1 MAESGQE
8 GHARRNRTGKLE
20 ERIKCRPSL
29 LKDPIKN
36 RYLAEVSAKIPGTA
50 WRRGR
55 SLPRYEFADL
65 TIDVGQRRVTRGVD
79 TLELGKLTFDFLRV
93 LVESSPNVVTHDELA
108 AKVWGGRSVSPET
121 MSQRML
127 MLRQALSDEAEHP
140 RYVEVLRGQGFR
152 LIGEAQ
158 RSGAI
163 RSEPTWPR
171 RSAMVALV
179 LLVGVAVV
187 FVGFR
192 YFSPTPT
199 TASVAVL
206 PFENLSPNPDD
217 SYFAAGVHEELI
229 NRLARIEALD
239 VIARTS
245 VMQYAQRPI
254 AISEVG
260 EELNVNAV
268 LEGSVRYSE
277 DRIRITAQLIDA
289 ETELHLW
296 SDTYDRTLGEIFAIQ
311 SEIAENIAIALAAEL
326 TPIERE
332 SIRRELTDSSEAYE
346 LYLRAIRMQGPGL
359 PALGYFTVLDQAI
372 ELDPEFATAYSA
384 RAWGNTQSLLID
396 LGDQADF
403 QERRAALEQRVLDD
417 IETAIALD
425 EATTSAALTQ
435 LARIHQYNWRA
446 SMAMETYER
455 AYEANPNDPT
465 MLAYYATFLAQF
477 GEHSEAIR
485 IAERAVEL
493 APRSQQT
500 IILLANVL
508 QFAGRLEEALATY
521 ETAIELNPTTTNVA
535 QTNVALLHVVLGNRE
550 LAERNL
556 SLAESFAIE
565 GNPLLL
571 TQVAYGYS
579 RLGLDEDADRVL
591 RVFEQA
597 TEGGTRVADIGW
609 AIASLARH
617 DEESALQWLQRVT
630 ENRPYEGYNLIMRI
644 KGNIDRD
651 PTLNR
656 SEFAQVRQ
664 ALGRI

>member
-1 MAESGQE
+1 MWLGGAFKVSLGESG
-8 GHARRNRTGKLE
+8 
-20 ERIKCRPSL
+20 
-29 LKDPIKN
+29 
-36 RYLAEVSAKIPGTA
+36 
-50 WRRGR
+50 

-65 TIDVGQRRVTRGVD
+65 TIDVGQRRVTRGAD

-108 AKVWGGRSVSPET
+108 EKVWSGRSVSPET
-121 MSQRML
+121 ISQRLL
-127 MLRQALSDEAEHP
+127 MLRQALTDEAEHP
-140 RYVEVLRGQGFR
+140 RYVEVLRGQGYR
-152 LIGEAQ
+152 LIGQAQ
-158 RSGAI
+158 RSGTI
-163 RSEPTWPR
+163 QSEPTWPR
-171 RSAMVALV
+171 RYALVALV
-179 LLVGVAVV
+179 LLIGVAVV
-187 FVGFR
+187 FVGSL
-192 YFSPTPT
+192 YFGPTPT

-206 PFENLSPNPDD
+206 PFANLSSNPDD

-245 VMQYAQRPI
+245 VMQYAGRPI
-254 AISEVG
+254 AISEVR
-260 EELNVNAV
+260 EELNVTAV

-277 DRIRITAQLIDA
+277 DRIRVTAQLIDA

-296 SDTYDRTLGEIFAIQ
+296 SDTYDRRLGEIFAIQ
-311 SEIAENIAIALAAEL
+311 SEIAENIASALAAEL
-326 TPIERE
+326 TPTERE
-332 SIRRELTDSSEAYE
+332 SIRRELTDSPEAYV

-372 ELDPEFATAYSA
+372 MLDPEFATAYSA
-384 RAWGNTQSLLID
+384 RAWGNTQSLLLD

-425 EATTSAALTQ
+425 EATTSGALTQ
-435 LARIHQYNWRA
+435 LARIHQYNWRV
-446 SMAMETYER
+446 STAMETYER
-455 AYEANPNDPT
+455 AYEANPDDPT

-521 ETAIELNPTTTNVA
+521 ETAIELSPTTTNVA
-535 QTNVALLHVVLGNRE
+535 QTNAALLHVALGNRE

-556 SLAESFAIE
+556 KLAESFAIE

-579 RLGLDEDADRVL
+579 RLGLAEDTDRVL
-591 RVFEQA
+591 LVFEQA
-597 TEGGTRVADIGW
+597 AEGGTRVADIGW
-609 AIASLARH
+609 AIASLARQ
-617 DEESALQWLQRVT
+617 DEERTLEWLQQVT
-630 ENRPYEGYNLIMRI
+630 ENRPYEGYHLIMRI
-644 KGNIDRD
+644 KANIDRD
-651 PTLNR
+651 PILDR
-656 SEFAQVRQ
+656 PELAQVRQ
-664 ALGRI
+664 ALGSI

>member
-1 MAESGQE
+1 
-8 GHARRNRTGKLE
+8 
-20 ERIKCRPSL
+20 
-29 LKDPIKN
+29 
-36 RYLAEVSAKIPGTA
+36 
-50 WRRGR
+50 
-55 SLPRYEFADL
+55 LPRYEFADL
-65 TIDVGQRRVTRGVD
+65 TIDVGQRRVSRGAD

-108 AKVWGGRSVSPET
+108 EKVWGGRSVSPET

-127 MLRQALSDEAEHP
+127 MLRQALSDDAEDP
-140 RYVEVLRGQGFR
+140 RYVEVLRGQGYR
-152 LIGEAQ
+152 LIGQAQ
-158 RSGAI
+158 RPRTTNNG
-163 RSEPTWPR
+163 PTWR
-171 RSAMVALV
+171 RRYAVVALA

-187 FVGFR
+187 FVGSRF
-192 YFSPTPT
+192 YSPTPT
-199 TASVAVL
+199 RASVAVL

-217 SYFAAGVHEELI
+217 SYFSAGIHEELI
-229 NRLARIEALD
+229 NRLGRIEALD

-245 VMQYAQRPI
+245 VMQYAGRTV
-254 AISEVG
+254 AISDVG

-268 LEGSVRYSE
+268 LAGSVRYSE

-296 SDTYDRTLGEIFAIQ
+296 SDTYDRRLGEIFAIQ

-332 SIRRELTDSSEAYE
+332 SIRRELTDSPEAYE

-359 PALGYFTVLDQAI
+359 PALAYFTVLDQAI
-372 ELDPEFATAYSA
+372 MLDPEFAAAYSA
-384 RAWGNTQSLLID
+384 RAWGNTQSLLLD
-396 LGDQADF
+396 LGDQVNF

-435 LARIHQYNWRA
+435 LARIQQYNWRA
-446 SMAMETYER
+446 STAMETYER
-455 AYEANPNDPT
+455 AYQANSNDPT

-500 IILLANVL
+500 IIILANVL
-508 QFAGRLEEALATY
+508 QFAGRLEAALATY
-521 ETAIELNPTTTNVA
+521 ETAIELSPATTNVA
-535 QTNVALLHVVLGNRE
+535 QTNIALLHVALGNRE

-556 SLAESFAIE
+556 SLAESFAME

-579 RLGLDEDADRVL
+579 RLGLDEDTDRVL
-591 RVFEQA
+591 RLFEQTA
-597 TEGGTRVADIGW
+597 EGGTRVADIGW

-617 DEESALQWLQRVT
+617 DEERALEWLQRVA

-644 KGNIDRD
+644 KSNIDGD
-651 PTLNR
+651 PTLSS

-664 ALGRI
+664 TLGTI